1 MPCLRFNKHSQRLG
15 SQIQHVLACYST
27 GLTALHFEG
36 LTKMKKK
43 RLRKMRRI
51 SRGIKYIEV
60 LVCTENFSVSYRFVP
75 CSLQSSR
82 A

>member
-43 RLRKMRRI
+43 NVCGKRDAFHAELNI
-51 SRGIKYIEV
+51 LKY
-60 LVCTENFSVSYRFVP
+60 
-75 CSLQSSR
+75 
-82 A
+82 